1 MVQLEIRTIF
11 PNTVK
16 ELLERNNVKKGDSIT
31 IPGTDSTLEYLD
43 HPTRGI
49 IGSEESL
56 NFLLNFGTGFSSS
69 LIAAWLYNKLNGKA
83 ISLTMDDTEIKID
96 KDEIKIE
103 IEKRSK
109 DLQSSKKSKK

>member
-1 MVQLEIRTIF
+1 MVRLEIKTIF

-16 ELLERNNVKKGDSIT
+16 ELLERNSVKKGDSIT
-31 IPGTDSTLEYLD
+31 IPGTDSTLEYMD

-49 IGSEESL
+49 IGTEEYL
-56 NFLLNFGTGFSSS
+56 NFLLNFGTGFASSI
-69 LIAAWLYNKLNGKA
+69 IAAWLYNKLNGRA
-83 ISLTMDDTEIKID
+83 ISLTMDDTEIRID

-109 DLQSSKKSKK
+109 DVHFDKKLKK